1 MVSAPT
7 TLSVGYSFI
16 SQRVLIMIDLGKS
29 INRCEVILSFPGG
42 VRSFFRKGAYLVLK
56 AGPHTYGAWRTGTP
70 GTKFR

>member
-1 MVSAPT
+1 
-7 TLSVGYSFI
+7 
-16 SQRVLIMIDLGKS
+16 MIDLGKS
-29 INRCEVILSFPGG
+29 INRCEVTLSFPGG